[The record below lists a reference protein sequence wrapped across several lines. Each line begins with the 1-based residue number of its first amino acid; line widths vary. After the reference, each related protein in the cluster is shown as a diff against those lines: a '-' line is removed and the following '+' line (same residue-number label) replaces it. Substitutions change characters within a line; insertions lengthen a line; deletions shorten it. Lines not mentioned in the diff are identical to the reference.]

1 MNHRFA
7 LSLKTDTAG
16 RWLWGFA
23 DGTDVL
29 TGTST
34 ARSRDDAVLCALAA
48 SHDDL
53 TAGGPVEVVLS
64 LHESSG
70 IWGLTAELATHFA
83 GVALVPFTDADADIR
98 AAAQATLRPAASGP
112 VVAKQHVPLGP
123 VTVATDGSAA
133 RGSIGWGWLASDGTH
148 ACASAKPSVR
158 ECGRGSLALL
168 AELRAISA
176 AIDALPSQHLTIL
189 TDCVPALALIRGW
202 IEGADRLPV
211 GYVATH
217 HTASKKGGLIWMQEQ
232 VRREAHRIEFG
243 WVRGH
248 VGDSLNEGA
257 DSLAKLARRATEGT
271 WGFTPAD
278 VPTRAQSIAEVF
290 ATDHRRLAT
299 AA

>member
-1 MNHRFA
+1 M
-7 LSLKTDTAG
+7 
-16 RWLWGFA
+16 
-23 DGTDVL
+23 
-29 TGTST
+29 
-34 ARSRDDAVLCALAA
+34 
-48 SHDDL
+48 
-53 TAGGPVEVVLS
+53 
-64 LHESSG
+64 
-70 IWGLTAELATHFA
+70 
-83 GVALVPFTDADADIR
+83 
-98 AAAQATLRPAASGP
+98 
-112 VVAKQHVPLGP
+112 
-123 VTVATDGSAA
+123 TVATDGSAA

-148 ACASAKPSVR
+148 ACASSKPSVR

-176 AIDALPSQHLTIL
+176 AIDALPSQQLTIL

-202 IEGADRLPV
+202 IEGADRLPF

-217 HTASKKGGLIWMQEQ
+217 HAATKKGGLIWMQEQ
-232 VRREAHRIEFG
+232 VRREAYRIEFG